1 MKKILLLFVLSVLV
15 QYANAQIIAMHPDTT
30 YLSTSGNVTV
40 NGFATIVNFSADTL
54 HLRWH
59 RIVQMVQPAWV
70 NAICDINACH
80 SSADD
85 FGDFEINPMDS
96 GFVELILDP
105 NNDIGDGLINIQI
118 YDALDSMNINAFS
131 SFIIHVDE
139 STSINE
145 LRIFPQAKI
154 YPNPVKRDAT
164 LNLNLTQSGN
174 YTVQI
179 IDMTERLVNTETVS
193 LIQGENLIK
202 LSVQNFAAGLYM
214 VRVSDAVITFNMKLT
229 VVK

>member
-1 MKKILLLFVLSVLV
+1 MKKYLLLFVLSVLV
-15 QYANAQIIAMHPDTT
+15 QYTNAQIISIHPDTT
-30 YLSTSGNVTV
+30 YLNTNNNVTV

-59 RIVQMVQPAWV
+59 RMVQMVQPAWV

-105 NNDIGDGLINIQI
+105 NNDYGDGLINIQI
-118 YDALDSMNINAFS
+118 YDVLDSMNINAVTTFV
-131 SFIIHVDE
+131 IHVDE
-139 STSINE
+139 NTSINE
-145 LRIFPQAKI
+145 LGIFPQPEI
-154 YPNPVKRDAT
+154 YPNPVKRDAN

-179 IDMTERLVNTETVS
+179 IDMTGRLIRTKTVS
-193 LIQGENLIK
+193 LIPGENLIN
-202 LSVQNFAAGLYM
+202 LSVQNFADGFYM
-214 VRVSDAVITFNMKLT
+214 VRVSDASSTYNMKFT